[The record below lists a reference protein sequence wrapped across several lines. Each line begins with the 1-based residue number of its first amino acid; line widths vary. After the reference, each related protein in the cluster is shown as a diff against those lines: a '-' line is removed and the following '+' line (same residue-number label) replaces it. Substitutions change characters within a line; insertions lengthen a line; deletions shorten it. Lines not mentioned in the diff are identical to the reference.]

1 MNNKSHFTNVLR
13 FISSALFSNIDYV
26 YDANRGNSAVHD
38 NYDITD
44 TTELRLISSRR
55 TFL

>member
-1 MNNKSHFTNVLR
+1 MNSKSHFTKIFN

-26 YDANRGNSAVHD
+26 YDRNHFNNKVHD

-44 TTELRLISSRR
+44 TTELKLISSRR